1 MQLGGKQEAFNPFMY
16 NNKKMVKQTLKILS
30 REHHQMFKVCLAIF
44 NFVHERVNYKAQ
56 PMRNNH
62 FEDVEKHDFNDH
74 FQ

>member
-1 MQLGGKQEAFNPFMY
+1 
-16 NNKKMVKQTLKILS
+16 
-30 REHHQMFKVCLAIF
+30 MFKVCLAIF
-44 NFVHERVNYKAQ
+44 NFVHERVKYKAQ